1 MIPIHLTDLIILF
14 MAVGVTIVCVLWFWT
29 FLQERRRETHR
40 RHIAIQCRIC
50 STAYAR
56 DPKSKAS
63 VTICPV
69 CHTPNE
75 RNRLRPI

>member
-1 MIPIHLTDLIILF
+1 MIPIHLSTLIMLF
-14 MAVGVTIVCVLWFWT
+14 MAFGVTVVCALWFWT
-29 FLQERRRETHR
+29 YLRERRRETHR
-40 RHIAIQCRIC
+40 RRVAIQCRIC

-56 DPKSKAS
+56 DPKNRAA

>member
-1 MIPIHLTDLIILF
+1 MIPIELSSLIMLF
-14 MAVGVTIVCVLWFWT
+14 MAVGVVVVCALWFWT
-29 FLQERRRETHR
+29 FWRERRRETHR
-40 RHIAIQCRIC
+40 RHIAIQCRMC

-56 DPKSKAS
+56 EPGSKSS

-69 CHTPNE
+69 CRTPNE

>member
-1 MIPIHLTDLIILF
+1 MIPIHLSDLIMLF
-14 MAVGVTIVCVLWFWT
+14 MAVGVTVVCLLWFWT
-29 FLQERRRETHR
+29 FVRERRRETHR
-40 RHIAIQCRIC
+40 RRIAIQCRIC
-50 STAYAR
+50 ATAYAR
-56 DPKSKAS
+56 DPKSKSS